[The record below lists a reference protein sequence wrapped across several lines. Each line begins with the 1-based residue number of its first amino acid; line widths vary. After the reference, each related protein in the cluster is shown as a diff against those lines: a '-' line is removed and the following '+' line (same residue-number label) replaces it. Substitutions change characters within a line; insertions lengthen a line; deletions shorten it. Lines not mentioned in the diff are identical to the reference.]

1 MKNGEIILPNS
12 SERYSNQIRGARFYN
27 RDAGSGSVFGLWIVP
42 LILSTLGVVV
52 VSSMTGWDLSSP
64 GLKQALWLMV
74 ALTGFIVVTQVP
86 LSFWSKHSVFL
97 LAVAFGL
104 LAMTVFSPLKVV
116 VKGASRWI
124 RLGPVNFQPLEV
136 VSFVMMIHLGKV
148 YMRVNSM
155 WKALILSGILFA
167 PFALIIMKQPDF
179 GGLLLLVGIVGAL
192 FIERYGI
199 LLPLITGIAVSPVL
213 WYMANYGYRAERIE
227 TWLDPWTD
235 PLGSGYQVIQGLIA
249 FANGRIWG
257 IGLGRGQQFLP
268 EVHNDFIFPAL
279 GEQLGLVGTMSVFLL
294 FVFWTL
300 RVYAAY
306 RKATPERRILIWGCC
321 VAVLLPFF
329 INLGGVM
336 KLIPLT
342 GMPLPFISY
351 GGTSLVFMW
360 ARIGLLI
367 RLIKE
372 PIEGA

>member
-1 MKNGEIILPNS
+1 MKNGDVILPNL
-12 SERYSNQIRGARFYN
+12 SERYSSRIKTFQLHN
-27 RDAGSGSVFGLWIVP
+27 RDSGSGNVFGLWIVP

-52 VSSMTGWDLSSP
+52 VSSMTGWELSSL

-74 ALTGFIVVTQVP
+74 ALIGFLVVTQIP
-86 LSFWSKHSVFL
+86 LNFWYRYSIFL
-97 LAVAFGL
+97 LAIALGL

-124 RLGPVNFQPLEV
+124 CLGTVNFQPLEIV
-136 VSFVMMIHLGKV
+136 AFVMMIHLSKL
-148 YMRVNSM
+148 YMRVDSM
-155 WKALILSGILFA
+155 WKALIISGILFV

-179 GGLLLLVGIVGAL
+179 GGLVLLLGIMGAL
-192 FIERYGI
+192 FLERYGV
-199 LLPLITGIAVSPVL
+199 LLPLITGIAVFPIL
-213 WYMANYGYRAERIE
+213 CYMSKYGYRAERIE
-227 TWLDPWTD
+227 TWIDPWND

-257 IGLGRGQQFLP
+257 IGLGRGQPFLP

-279 GEQLGLVGTMSVFLL
+279 GERFGLAGTMSIFLL
-294 FVFWTL
+294 FLFWTL
-300 RVYAAY
+300 CVYSAY
-306 RKATPERRILIWGCC
+306 RKAMPERRILIWGCC
-321 VAVLLPFF
+321 AAVLLPFF

-360 ARIGLLI
+360 VRIGLLV

-372 PIEGA
+372 PEEI